1 MRDTRKKIYRL
12 ASTVLLAGWMTII
25 FLFSAQPAGESSKVS
40 GGVAY
45 RIVSRADRIFG
56 MDLREEELLR
66 YTQKLDHPIRKAA
79 HMSEYAVL
87 GMAAFL
93 FFAGRGRKGRKCY
106 VFSLLFSAVYAA
118 TDEIHQLFV
127 PGRAGR
133 CSDVVIDTL
142 GAAAGLLV
150 LWILG
155 KICASRLEKSIHKP
169 L

>member
-1 MRDTRKKIYRL
+1 MRDTKKRIFRL
-12 ASTVLLAGWMTII
+12 ASTVMLAGWMAVI
-25 FLFSAQPAGESSKVS
+25 FLFSAQPAVESSKVS

-56 MDLREEELLR
+56 MDLQEEELLR
-66 YTQKLDHPIRKAA
+66 YTERLDHPIRKAA

-87 GMAAFL
+87 GVAAFL
-93 FFAGRGRKGRKCY
+93 FFAGRGWKGRKCY
-106 VFSLLFSAVYAA
+106 IFSLVFSGLYAA

-142 GAAAGLLV
+142 GAAAGLLA
-150 LWILG
+150 LWLLG
-155 KICASRLEKSIHKP
+155 KIYKSVSRKSDRKP
-169 L
+169 S